1 MGARFSLARDV
12 NTYFAG
18 KNPRFE
24 GHVRIGSGTQLPSA
38 SDFPA
43 WRKEEQLKLRKFL
56 LMAGVVPAILG
67 ASLFGAC
74 GGDDDDSGDSG
85 GSSGSGSDEDF
96 VSAICKAGLKFS
108 KAMDSLEKDLKN
120 ETDFSKI
127 AEKASE
133 PFNDFANDFAKA
145 KPPSDLK
152 EWHKTTSDG
161 LKAAAKGLEDGDFE
175 ALTDSLDL
183 TPPEDAAERIS
194 KAAEGNKD
202 CDEAE
207 FSFNE

>member
-1 MGARFSLARDV
+1 
-12 NTYFAG
+12 
-18 KNPRFE
+18 
-24 GHVRIGSGTQLPSA
+24 
-38 SDFPA
+38 
-43 WRKEEQLKLRKFL
+43 
-56 LMAGVVPAILG
+56 MAGVVPAILG

-85 GSSGSGSDEDF
+85 NNGGSSGSGSDEDF
-96 VSAICKAGLKFS
+96 VSAICKAGVKFS

-133 PFNDFANDFAKA
+133 PFEDFANDFAKA

-152 EWHKTTSDG
+152 DWHKTTSDG
-161 LKAAAKGLEDGDFE
+161 LKAAAKGLKDGDFE
-175 ALTDSLDL
+175 ALSDSLDL
-183 TPPEDAAERIS
+183 KPPADAAERIS

-202 CDEAE
+202 CEEAE
-207 FSFNE
+207 LNFDQ